1 MNPDDPRSPV
11 WGGAT
16 LALIV
21 GAIFGGLS
29 TLFGWGDFVGNGL
42 KAAAVVFTFMFV
54 IGLPGAV
61 QTISDRTRMSS
72 RVLGETIWETLISAG
87 LVYAAFFRVA

>member
-1 MNPDDPRSPV
+1 MRPDDPRSPV

-21 GAIFGGLS
+21 GVVFGGMTAL
-29 TLFGWGDFVGNGL
+29 LGWGDFVGNGL
-42 KAAAVVFTFMFV
+42 KGAAVVFTFMFV

-61 QTISDRTRMSS
+61 MTIRDRTPMSS
-72 RVLGETIWETLISAG
+72 RVLGETFG
-87 LVYAAFFRVA
+87 KR